1 MSRNCSEHRSDH
13 QAVAENAVPQE
24 RNAGSYV
31 GPKTVREDNAA
42 EFANGP
48 S

>member
-1 MSRNCSEHRSDH
+1 MSGNCSEHPSDH

-31 GPKTVREDNAA
+31 GLMTVNDVNAA
-42 EFANGP
+42 VFTNGP